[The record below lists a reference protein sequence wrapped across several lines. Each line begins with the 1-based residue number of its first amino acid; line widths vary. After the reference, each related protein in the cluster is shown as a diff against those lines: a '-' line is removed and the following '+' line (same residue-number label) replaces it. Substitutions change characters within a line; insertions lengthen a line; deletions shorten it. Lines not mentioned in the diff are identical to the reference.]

1 MKFKKGIYPKTIMR
15 KFKDASIALA
25 ALLMKEKEF
34 SLYISVLAFL
44 KNHPKVNL
52 MLLQSASRLVD
63 LKSDS
68 TSRSL
73 LSPLEVTAQ

>member
-34 SLYISVLAFL
+34 YLYLSVYMPE
-44 KNHPKVNL
+44 PKGPTG
-52 MLLQSASRLVD
+52 SIFYGI
-63 LKSDS
+63 
-68 TSRSL
+68 
-73 LSPLEVTAQ
+73 